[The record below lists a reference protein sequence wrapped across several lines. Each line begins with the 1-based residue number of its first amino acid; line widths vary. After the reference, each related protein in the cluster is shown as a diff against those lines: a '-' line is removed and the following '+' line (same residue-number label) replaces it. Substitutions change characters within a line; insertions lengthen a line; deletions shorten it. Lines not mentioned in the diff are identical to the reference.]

1 MTGISCKALAF
12 ETGGQGRVKGLW
24 GKNMAATMNSKK
36 PVVDCGSQVKR
47 EDVKVKKEIKEL
59 PPQKIKTFR

>member
-1 MTGISCKALAF
+1 LPSKPEVKEESKAR
-12 ETGGQGRVKGLW
+12 GK
-24 GKNMAATMNSKK
+24 KNMAATMNSKN
-36 PVVDCGSQVKR
+36 PVVDCCSQVKR